1 MERKNILSALGVGLG
16 VLLLGALFI
25 SKNTWLGYTDSAI
38 LYLAAV
44 LGAGACWL
52 GRGKR

>member
-1 MERKNILSALGVGLG
+1 MKYEDILTALGVGLG
-16 VLLLGALFI
+16 VLFLGALFI